1 MQTLRI
7 LATLLLLTTT
17 GFTQNAEAL
26 RQEAQ
31 AARRNGNHLDAYNL
45 YTQYIYEVTADAK
58 AIAGDA
64 PEVIGCLV
72 NLNRDNE
79 TDAVR
84 EQLAATHADQWR
96 VLQAVARSY
105 QQANAWGFLIA
116 GEFERGHHRGGGEWV
131 SSAERDRV
139 RALQLMAQAL
149 PLLADEPNAADAA
162 QFHLDF
168 AAMLLQGRGQ
178 RGAWQLAVLTDL
190 AALPDYDKSA
200 SRWGHFGGADQSRG
214 APVDEEGNPVFHR
227 IPESFETAASDGER
241 WRWLLARAEELHPPV
256 ADEVRFTLAGFLRA
270 QFGVQTMADYGWF
283 FHRAASEESS
293 EGDTSGTYQLHTLG
307 RDETIARLA
316 IGIRRFTLPDE
327 FNHLAHYQALAD
339 TPNSAYAENAL
350 DALVEIFNNRR
361 QYPQA
366 MEHLQEAIRRFGPGH
381 TNRRVDLL
389 QQITGNWGQFEESL
403 SRSAGEEAML
413 QYRFRNGTR
422 ARFSA
427 QRVDTPAL
435 LEAVKEYLRNNP
447 GQIEWERI
455 QIGSIGA
462 MLMEKH
468 GAKFV
473 RETVAEWTQD
483 LAPLP
488 AHFDRRVSV
497 PTPLQEAGAYL
508 VTARMDDGNTS
519 QIVLWLSDTV
529 LVKKTLA
536 PGIGEKGIE
545 DGGALYFVADART
558 GAPVPGATVEFF
570 GYWIEHLDRLVWRR
584 HHNIRTTRFAETAD
598 ADGIVIPSEQD
609 LTASPQQHQWL
620 ITATDETGR
629 FAFLGFS
636 HVWRASWH
644 DAQYNETKTYGI
656 TDRPVYRPN
665 QNVNFKFWV
674 GKAQYD
680 QDDHSPFAGRSFTVR
695 IRNPRGDEVHTA
707 HFTADEYGGFDG
719 EYPIPD
725 GAPLGM
731 YHIQVDGFGGIG
743 FRVEEYKKPEFEVR
757 IEAPTEPVMLGETIE
772 ATIRADYYFGAPV
785 AQARV
790 KYKVLRTPTSQS
802 WYPPAPWDWFYG
814 PGYWWFA
821 YDYDWYPGWHRWGCF
836 RPLPWWIHRPSPPPE
851 IIAENEVDIGED
863 GTVTVAFDTAVTK
876 AMHGHTDH
884 RYQITAEVTDAS
896 RRTILGQG
904 EVLVARR
911 PFKVFAWVNRGFYH
925 EGETVQAGFSART
938 LDNKPVPGTGRA
950 RLLRIRYDEERNPIE
965 DEVEAWDLDV
975 DPHGQASLQLVA
987 AAPGQYRL
995 SFTLTDA
1002 KGREEE
1008 GGYLFVVRGDAFT
1021 DAGYRFARIELV
1033 PDRKEYGA
1041 GDEVQLA
1048 VNTEQEDSTVL
1059 LFLRPS
1065 NGVYLRPQVL
1075 RLEGKSSIVSVPV
1088 SRKDMP
1094 NFFVEALT
1102 VSDGK
1107 VHTEVREIVV
1117 PPEDRVLEVEVEPD
1131 AASYLPGAPATIR
1144 VRLRDHLGN
1153 AFVGSTVMTVYD
1165 KAVEYISGGSNVPDI
1180 REFFWKWRRRH
1191 NEQTEH
1197 SQLRRFWNMVPDGQA
1212 AMQALGI
1219 FGGTVADEVGAD
1231 FIELG
1236 VARSGMPVDRRGRM
1250 AAMESFDDGMVLA
1263 EAAPAPAAAL
1273 KRAEAAP
1280 AEPDD
1285 ALVEAHVRTEFAD
1298 TAFWAAA
1305 IETDDEGYAELTFD
1319 MPENL
1324 TGWKIRTWTLG
1335 PGSRVGEAT
1344 AEVVTFK
1351 NLLLRL
1357 QAPRFF
1363 VEKDEVV
1370 LSANIHN
1377 YLDSAKEVRA
1387 ILELDGEAL
1396 TIIDEATQTVTVEAN
1411 GERRVDWRVKVVREG
1426 EVAVRMKAL
1435 TDEES
1440 DAMELR
1446 YPVYVHGMLKTDSY
1460 SGAIRPDEESGGFT
1474 IVVPMERRVDQSR
1487 LEIRY
1492 SPTLAGAMV
1501 DALPYL
1507 VGYPYGCTEQTLSRF
1522 LPTVITHKILKE
1534 MGLDLA
1540 DIREKRANLNAQEIG
1555 DDVERAR
1562 QWQRW
1567 DHNPVF
1573 DEAEVESMTK
1583 EGLKAL
1589 YDMQLSDGGWGWF
1602 SGYGER
1608 SGPHT
1613 TAYVVQGLLR
1623 ARASGLA
1630 VVPGVLDRGLAWL
1643 ERYENEQVRRLRDEK
1658 KGKTRVD
1665 NLDAFVF
1672 RVLVGAGRVNE
1683 KMREFLHR
1691 DRVEHLS
1698 VYGKALFALALHD
1711 LKDAPGRDALI
1722 HNIEQFLV
1730 MDDENQ
1736 TAYLNLPNSGYWWF
1750 WYGSEWETHAFY
1762 LKLLS
1767 ATQPDSPK
1775 ASGLVKYLVNNRK
1788 HATYWTSTRDTA
1800 VCIEALADYLVASG
1814 EMAPELHV
1822 EIFIDGEKKKE
1833 THIHR
1838 GNLFQFDNRLVIEG
1852 GALAA
1857 GERQV
1862 EIRKRGQGPLY
1873 YNAYLTNFTLEDFI
1887 TRAGLEVKVDRFY
1900 YRLREVDKQTHV
1912 AGARGQAVA
1921 QKVEKYEREPIENL
1935 GELRSGELVE
1945 VELVMESKNDYEYLV
1960 FEDMK
1965 PAGFEPVNVRSGY
1978 DGNAMGAYVEYRDE
1992 KVVFFVRVLAR
2003 GRHSLAYRMR
2013 AEIPGRFSALPTRGY
2028 AMYAPEI
2035 RANSDEIK
2043 LIVTD

>member
-7 LATLLLLTTT
+7 LAALLFLASTS
-17 GFTQNAEAL
+17 FAQDAAAL
-26 RQEAQ
+26 RKRAQ
-31 AARRNGNHLDAYNL
+31 TAQRAGNHLDAYNL
-45 YTQYIYEVTADAK
+45 YTQYIYEVTADA
-58 AIAGDA
+58 AALAGDV
-64 PEVIGCLV
+64 PEVMRCLV
-72 NLNRDNE
+72 QLNRDNE

-84 EQLAATHADQWR
+84 EQLAAAHADQWR
-96 VLQAVARSY
+96 ILHAVARSY
-105 QQANAWGFLIA
+105 QNANSWGFLIA
-116 GEFERGHHRGGGEWV
+116 GEFERGHHRGGGQWA

-139 RALQLMAQAL
+139 RALQLMDQAL
-149 PLLADEPNAADAA
+149 PLLADEPNAPDAA
-162 QFHLDF
+162 RFHLDF
-168 AAMLLQGRGQ
+168 ASLLLQGRGQ
-178 RGAWQLAVLTDL
+178 RGAWQLAVLTDWSV
-190 AALPDYDKSA
+190 LPDYEEGGH
-200 SRWGHFGGADQSRG
+200 RGHFGHTGQSRG
-214 APVDEEGNPVFHR
+214 APVDEEGNPVFYR
-227 IPESFETAASDGER
+227 IPESFEAAATDGER
-241 WRWLLARAEELHPPV
+241 WRWLLARAKEIHPPFE
-256 ADEVRFTLAGFLRA
+256 DEVRFAQAGFLRD
-270 QFGVQTMADYGWF
+270 QFGVQTMADYRWF
-283 FHRAASEESS
+283 FHRPAEEESP

-316 IGIRRFTLPDE
+316 IGIRRFSLPDE
-327 FNHLAHYQALAD
+327 FNHITHYQALAD
-339 TPNSAYAENAL
+339 TPNSAFGERSL

-366 MEHLQEAIRRFGPGH
+366 MEQLNEAIRRFGPGH
-381 TNRRVDLL
+381 RNRRVNLL

-403 SRSAGEEAML
+403 TRAAGEEATL

-422 ARFSA
+422 VRFSA

-435 LEAVKEYLRNNP
+435 LGAVKEYLRNNP
-447 GQIEWERI
+447 SQIEWERI
-455 QIGSIGA
+455 RLDQIGA

-473 RETVAEWTQD
+473 RETVAEWTQN
-483 LAPLP
+483 LEPLP
-488 AHFDRRVSV
+488 DHFDRRVTV
-497 PTPLQEAGAYL
+497 PTPLKEAGAYL
-508 VTARMDDGNTS
+508 VTARMDNGNTS
-519 QIVLWLSDTV
+519 KIVLWLSDTV

-536 PGIGEKGIE
+536 TETEEEDVG
-545 DGGALYFVADART
+545 DGGTLYFVADART
-558 GAPVPGATVEFF
+558 GAPVPGAIVDFF
-570 GYWIEHLDRLVWRR
+570 GYWVEHVEDQGRRR
-584 HHNIRTTRFAETAD
+584 HHNIRTTQFAETAD
-598 ADGIVIPSEQD
+598 DEGFVIPSQRD
-609 LTASPQQHQWL
+609 LMNQHPWQRPRWL

-636 HVWRASWH
+636 HVWRSSWRE
-644 DAQYNETKTYGI
+644 AQYRQTKTYGI
-656 TDRPVYRPN
+656 TDRPVYRPD
-665 QNVNFKFWV
+665 QNVHFKFWI
-674 GKAQYD
+674 GHAQYD
-680 QDDHSPFAGRSFTVR
+680 QDDHSAFAGRTFTVR
-695 IRNPRGDEVHTA
+695 IRNPRGDEVHSDN
-707 HFTADEYGGFDG
+707 FTADEYGGFHG
-719 EYPIPD
+719 EYAIPD
-725 GAPLGM
+725 GAPLGV
-731 YHIQVDGFGGIG
+731 YQIHVDSFGSVA
-743 FRVEEYKKPEFEVR
+743 FRVEEYRKPEFEVR
-757 IEAPTEPVMLGETIE
+757 VEAPSEPVMLGETIE
-772 ATIRADYYFGAPV
+772 ATIHADYYFGAPV
-785 AQARV
+785 TQARV
-790 KYKVLRTPTSQS
+790 SYKVLRTPTTQT

-821 YDYDWYPGWHRWGCF
+821 YDYDWFPGWHRWGCI
-836 RPLPWWIHRPSPPPE
+836 RPLPWWIHRPTPPPE
-851 IIAENEVDIGED
+851 IIAENEVEIGED

-884 RYQITAEVTDAS
+884 RYQIMAEVTDAS
-896 RRTILGQG
+896 RRTIVGQG

-911 PFKVFAWVNRGFYH
+911 PFKVFVWVNRGFYH
-925 EGETVQAGFSART
+925 PGETVRADFSART
-938 LDNKPVPGTGRA
+938 LDNRPVPGMGRA
-950 RLLRIRYDEERNPIE
+950 RLFRIRYDEERNPIE
-965 DEVEAWDLDV
+965 DEVEAWDLEI
-975 DPHGQASLQLVA
+975 DPRGQASLKLVA
-987 AAPGQYRL
+987 AEPGQYRL
-995 SFTLTDA
+995 SLTLTDSR
-1002 KGREEE
+1002 GREEE
-1008 GGYLFVVRGDAFT
+1008 GGYLFVVRGEAFT
-1021 DAGYRFARIELV
+1021 DEGFRFARIELV
-1033 PDRKEYGA
+1033 PDQKEYGP

-1048 VNTEQEDSTVL
+1048 VNTEQENSTVL

-1065 NGVYLRPQVL
+1065 NGVYLRPQML
-1075 RLEGKSSIVSVPV
+1075 RLEGKSQIVSVPI

-1094 NFFVEALT
+1094 NFFIEALT
-1102 VSDGK
+1102 VSDGN
-1107 VHTEVREIVV
+1107 VHTEVREIIV
-1117 PPEDRVLEVEVEPD
+1117 PPEDRVVEVEVEPD
-1131 AASYLPGAPATIR
+1131 SDSYLPGAPATVR
-1144 VRLRDHLGN
+1144 VRVRDHLGN
-1153 AFVGSTVMTVYD
+1153 PFVGSTVMTVYD
-1165 KAVEYISGGSNVPDI
+1165 RAVEYISGGSNVPDI

-1191 NEQTEH
+1191 NERTEH
-1197 SQLRRFWNMVPDGQA
+1197 SQARRFWNMVPKGQT

-1219 FGGTVADEVGAD
+1219 FGGTVADEVGMDSRAPRAARGLIAAD
-1231 FIELG
+1231 G
-1236 VARSGMPVDRRGRM
+1236 PDRM
-1250 AAMESFDDGMVLA
+1250 VAMEYGDMVPF
-1263 EAAPAPAAAL
+1263 EAAPAPAAAPM
-1273 KRAEAAP
+1273 RAEAEP
-1280 AEPDD
+1280 AEPD
-1285 ALVEAHVRTEFAD
+1285 APLVEAHVRTEFAD
-1298 TAFWAAA
+1298 TAFWSAE
-1305 IETDDEGYAELTFD
+1305 IETDEEGMAEVSFD
-1319 MPENL
+1319 MPESL

-1335 PGSRVGEAT
+1335 AGSRVGEST
-1344 AEVVTFK
+1344 TEVVTFK

-1377 YLDSAKEVRA
+1377 YLETDKEVLA
-1387 ILELDGEAL
+1387 ILELDGDAL
-1396 TIIDEATQTVTVEAN
+1396 AILDDRMQTVTVEAN
-1411 GERRVDWRVKVVREG
+1411 GERRVDWRVRAVREG
-1426 EVAVRMKAL
+1426 EVVVRMKAL

-1446 YPVYVHGMLKTDSY
+1446 YPVFVHGMLKTDSY

-1474 IVVPMERRVDQSR
+1474 IVVPLERRIEQSL

-1534 MGLDLA
+1534 MGLDLN

-1555 DDVERAR
+1555 EDVERAK

-1573 DEAEVESMTK
+1573 DEAEVERMVRD
-1583 EGLKAL
+1583 GLKAL

-1608 SGPHT
+1608 SGAHT
-1613 TAYVVQGLLR
+1613 TAYVVHGLLR
-1623 ARASGLA
+1623 ARAADLA

-1643 ERYENEQVRRLRDEK
+1643 ERYQNEQVRRLRDEK
-1658 KGKTRVD
+1658 RGKRHVD

-1672 RVLVGAGRVNE
+1672 RVLVSAGRTNDA
-1683 KMREFLHR
+1683 MREFLYR

-1750 WYGSEWETHAFY
+1750 WYGSEWETHAYY

-1775 ASGLVKYLVNNRK
+1775 ASGLVKYLLNNRK

-1800 VCIEALADYLVASG
+1800 VCIEAMADYLMASG
-1814 EMAPELHV
+1814 EMAPDLHV
-1822 EIFIDGEKKKE
+1822 EIFVDGEKKKE
-1833 THIHR
+1833 VHITSE
-1838 GNLFQFDNRLVIEG
+1838 NLFHFDNRLVLA
-1852 GALAA
+1852 GAELEA

-1862 EIRKRGQGPLY
+1862 EIRKSGQGPLY

-1887 TRAGLEVKVDRFY
+1887 TRAGLEVQVDRFY
-1900 YRLREVDKQTHV
+1900 YRLRRVDRDVHV

-1921 QKVEKYEREPIENL
+1921 QRVERYERERIENL
-1935 GELRSGELVE
+1935 GELTSGELVE
-1945 VELVMESKNDYEYLV
+1945 VELVIESRNDYEYLV

-1978 DGNAMGAYVEYRDE
+1978 DGNPLRAYVEYRDE
-1992 KVVFFVRVLAR
+1992 KVVFFVRALAR
-2003 GRHSLAYRMR
+2003 GRHSVSYRMR
-2013 AEIPGRFSALPTRGY
+2013 AEIPGQFSALPTRGY